1 MWPLAVYVGLVL
13 ALFVRVG
20 NPAQSRRHATELVVT
35 PADVKLVR
43 RQHRLFYAL
52 LLAAP
57 VEWWWRGRPVGWTQL
72 FGAALFLAGV
82 LGYRAAG
89 GALGEQ
95 LSPLLA
101 PREPARLIER
111 GPYGRLR
118 HPMYLAELA
127 IAVGMPG
134 TLAAPASALLAVAF
148 AAVLLHRI
156 RLEEQVLRARL
167 PEYAAYAARTYRLI
181 PYVY

>member
-1 MWPLAVYVGLVL
+1 MWPLFAYVGLVL
-13 ALFVRVG
+13 ALFVRVQD
-20 NPAQSRRHATELVVT
+20 PARRRHTTELVAT
-35 PADVKLVR
+35 AADVRLVR

-52 LLAAP
+52 LLVAP
-57 VEWWWRGRPVGWTQL
+57 IEWWWRGRASTWSQL
-72 FGAALFLAGV
+72 AGAATFLAGV

-101 PREPARLIER
+101 PREPARLIAA

-127 IAVGMPG
+127 IAIGAAW
-134 TLAAPASALLAVAF
+134 TLAAKASAVLALAF
-148 AAVLLHRI
+148 AAVLLHRMT
-156 RLEEQVLRARL
+156 LEERMLRARL